1 MPAGSSA
8 RERAGRALLDEGI
21 ARLALLALAERDVQ
35 RLLERAVV
43 LIAEVLAVE
52 HVQLFELLPDGSTL
66 VSRASVSGERRM
78 LTRLKLERP
87 ADSQASFT
95 LHERAPVI
103 VNDFRRETR
112 FSPSR
117 TQRALEIRTA
127 VSIPLFGRGARP
139 YGVLEI
145 GSRGRLSL
153 PAEAVVDFLQGA
165 GHLVVPAVERARVE
179 AACRFLAESESR
191 IVSAQG
197 FPESVAALA
206 EMAVP
211 RLADWCCIDV
221 VLPAGTIECVAVAH
235 SEPSITPV
243 ATKLRALLPPD
254 PTADVGVGH
263 VVRTGVP
270 EFHFDLG
277 AALSIQPG
285 TEGPLADLIA
295 AAGFRAAIVTPLA
308 ARGHIFGAVTVIAQS
323 ARRLFDEGDVLLA
336 SAFAA
341 HAGLALDNVRLFFGT
356 GHQLP
361 ALSRIAGVR
370 SGIAVLDP
378 EIMGTQLLSAVV
390 EEKSRLARVVEDVVL
405 ASRLSSSDE
414 PPAQGEC
421 DAAEAV
427 RLAVETVRSSLGA
440 GWTIELETPQIHT
453 VGDAETIRRI
463 VTCLVDN
470 AARYSPES
478 REVTVR
484 VEVGSAGLRVAV
496 DDNGIGIR
504 PEERGLVFEKFQRGE
519 GARAVAADGVG
530 LGLYLCRELAQ
541 RLNGRV
547 GFAERKRGTTVYVE
561 LPLAGR
567 DSAVRRARRKGAS
580 TARRRTT
587 DP

>member
-8 RERAGRALLDEGI
+8 RERAARALLDEGI

-145 GSRGRLSL
+145 GSRGRLSP
-153 PAEAVVDFLQGA
+153 PAEAVADFLQGA

-221 VLPAGTIECVAVAH
+221 VLPTGTVECVAVAH
-235 SEPSITPV
+235 IDPSITAL
-243 ATKLRALLPPD
+243 ATKLRALLEPD
-254 PTADVGVGH
+254 PTAEVGVGH

-308 ARGHIFGAVTVIAQS
+308 ARGHIFGAVTLIAQS

-341 HAGLALDNVRLFFGT
+341 HAGLALDNVRLFFGK

-421 DAAEAV
+421 DAVDAV
-427 RLAVETVRSSLGA
+427 RTAVETVRSSLGA
-440 GWTIELETPQIHT
+440 DWTIALETPVVQT

-580 TARRRTT
+580 PARRRTT